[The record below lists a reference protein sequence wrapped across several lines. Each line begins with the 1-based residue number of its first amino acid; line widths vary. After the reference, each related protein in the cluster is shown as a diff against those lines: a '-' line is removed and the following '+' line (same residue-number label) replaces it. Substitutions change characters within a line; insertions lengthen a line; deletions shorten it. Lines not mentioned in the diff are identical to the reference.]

1 MTPIEIIALVFASIA
16 IVKMVVLIIN
26 HKTWM
31 KIPDFVVKYPLVL
44 GFLYLA
50 LAVLFGYYL
59 LQVMTFVQLFV
70 AVMFGAILIGLTWIT
85 DADALERILAPYKKM
100 ARKEFLKKYWIE
112 LVIWLAISLYVVYAV
127 LLA

>member
-1 MTPIEIIALVFASIA
+1 MTPIEIIALIFASIA

-70 AVMFGAILIGLTWIT
+70 AIMFGAILIGLTWIT

-112 LVIWLAISLYVVYAV
+112 LILWLAISLYVVYAV